1 MADLKIYGIARSR
14 AFRVLWVAKELGL
27 DYEHVQ
33 IGFDGGNR
41 TSEYLA
47 VNPMGTIPTIQDGD
61 LTLFE
66 SLAINLYLAKREG
79 GDLYP
84 RTLRDEA
91 LTWQWTLF
99 AASELDQPIL
109 DWALHTLMRPPEKRD
124 PAVASKALATLE
136 PKLAA
141 LEAALAGRPYL
152 LGDRF
157 TIADLNVASV
167 MYRLLWGDLGRTP
180 VLKAWLDRCY
190 DRDSAREARKLRE

>member
-1 MADLKIYGIARSR
+1 MADLRIYGIARSR
-14 AFRVLWVAKELGL
+14 AFRVLWAAKELGL

-41 TSEYLA
+41 TPEYLA

-79 GDLYP
+79 GGLYP
-84 RTLRDEA
+84 QTLRDEA

-124 PAVASKALATLE
+124 PAVAGKALATLE
-136 PKLAA
+136 PKMAA
-141 LEAALAGRPYL
+141 LEAALASRPYL

-167 MYRLLWGDLGRTP
+167 MYRLLWGDLDRTP
-180 VLKAWLDRCY
+180 VVKAWLDRCY